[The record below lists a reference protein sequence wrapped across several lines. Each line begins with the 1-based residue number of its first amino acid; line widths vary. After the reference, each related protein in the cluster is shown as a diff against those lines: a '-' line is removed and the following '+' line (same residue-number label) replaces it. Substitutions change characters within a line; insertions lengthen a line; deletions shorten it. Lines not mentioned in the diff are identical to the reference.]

1 MLSLYH
7 VIWRIIRRKT
17 RAGRAVGDMDLQACE
32 RSGRVGYLTIEVGKW
47 GEWCLER
54 ERRVRARLRASE
66 RGGREWA
73 RAR

>member
-1 MLSLYH
+1 
-7 VIWRIIRRKT
+7 
-17 RAGRAVGDMDLQACE
+17 MDLQACE

-66 RGGREWA
+66 RGVREWA